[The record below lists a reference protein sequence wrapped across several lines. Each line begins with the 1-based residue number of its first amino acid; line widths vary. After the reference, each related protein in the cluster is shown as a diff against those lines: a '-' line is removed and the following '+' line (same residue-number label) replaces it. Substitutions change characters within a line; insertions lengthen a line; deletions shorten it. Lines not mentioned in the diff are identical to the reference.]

1 MKPWKS
7 KLTVMT
13 VKVLKFISIL
23 VVALLA
29 GTSFGIWMGLNP
41 VAYSPSTYL
50 EQQQNLVSSLNAMMV
65 ALVVLETLVTI
76 ALAFRLRQNNTVFM
90 ALLFAAACF
99 ASCIFISRF
108 GNLPIQ
114 KEMLTWDGA
123 SLPDHWTTRR
133 DRWWFLHKLR
143 TIAELA
149 GLVLVTWTIIFRQE
163 TKLFGHS

>member
-1 MKPWKS
+1 
-7 KLTVMT
+7 MT

-114 KEMLTWDGA
+114 KEMLIWDGA
-123 SLPDHWTTRR
+123 YSLITG
-133 DRWWFLHKLR
+133 LHEGTGGGSSTNYGQL
-143 TIAELA
+143 
-149 GLVLVTWTIIFRQE
+149 QN
-163 TKLFGHS
+163 

>member
-1 MKPWKS
+1 
-7 KLTVMT
+7 MT

-23 VVALLA
+23 VAALLA

-123 SLPDHWTTRR
+123 SLPDHWTTLR
-133 DRWWFLHKLR
+133 DRWWFFHKLR

-149 GLVLVTWTIIFRQE
+149 GLVLVTWTIVFRQE
-163 TKLFGHS
+163 TNP